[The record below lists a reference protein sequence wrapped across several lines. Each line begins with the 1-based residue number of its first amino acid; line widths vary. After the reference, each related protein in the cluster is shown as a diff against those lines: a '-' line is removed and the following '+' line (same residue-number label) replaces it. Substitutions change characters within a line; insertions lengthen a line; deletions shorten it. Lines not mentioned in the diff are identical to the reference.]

1 MQTIHETLPPTRRL
15 ELAVRVSTP
24 TRLARTFAEFV
35 GQFYDRQDFDLLAR
49 RVSEL
54 YDPAR
59 ASTFRAQLD
68 RRLYDRYHGA
78 VAWEVAPQ
86 PTQTPAA

>member
-1 MQTIHETLPPTRRL
+1 MLPV
-15 ELAVRVSTP
+15 LAKQSVKS
-24 TRLARTFAEFV
+24 
-35 GQFYDRQDFDLLAR
+35 QR
-49 RVSEL
+49 RVSEV

>member
-1 MQTIHETLPPTRRL
+1 MLPVPAKL
-15 ELAVRVSTP
+15 SVKS
-24 TRLARTFAEFV
+24 
-35 GQFYDRQDFDLLAR
+35 QR
-49 RVSEL
+49 RVSDL

-78 VAWEVAPQ
+78 VAWEVAPP
-86 PTQTPAA
+86 PTRRPAA